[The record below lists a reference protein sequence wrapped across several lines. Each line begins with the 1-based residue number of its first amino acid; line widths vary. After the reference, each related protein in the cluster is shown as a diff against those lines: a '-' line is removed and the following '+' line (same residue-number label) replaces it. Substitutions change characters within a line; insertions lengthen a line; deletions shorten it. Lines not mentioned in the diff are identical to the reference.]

1 MEKNDA
7 QINRVAVVKRAP
19 SPLKKCFRKK
29 NPFSLFVQIG
39 PTKLCAEVF
48 LKQTSLE
55 IFNFRWFFSSEKL
68 AFNIK
73 LLMKLDR
80 QRIKKNSAHRFRDNY
95 YLTNHLVKFLE
106 DRIKPWW
113 DGALRVCTGYHFL
126 QWQSLVTAFQPPI
139 TSRVVYLNRRC

>member
-1 MEKNDA
+1 MSGLFKRVKSQFFVNKFLKHVFNKISKLNNHSWKKVQNYFFVEKNDA

-29 NPFSLFVQIG
+29 NPFSLFVQIR

-55 IFNFRWFFSSEKL
+55 IFNFRWFFGSEKL

-80 QRIKKNSAHRFRDNY
+80 QRIKKIPH
-95 YLTNHLVKFLE
+95 TILE
-106 DRIKPWW
+106 
-113 DGALRVCTGYHFL
+113 
-126 QWQSLVTAFQPPI
+126 
-139 TSRVVYLNRRC
+139 TSIISQIIL